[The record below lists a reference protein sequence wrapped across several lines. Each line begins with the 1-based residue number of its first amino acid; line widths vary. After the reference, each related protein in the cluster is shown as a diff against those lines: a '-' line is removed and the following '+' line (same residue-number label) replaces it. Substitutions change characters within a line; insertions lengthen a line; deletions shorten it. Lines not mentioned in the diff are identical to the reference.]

1 MIKYYIS
8 ALRYVIFHSQII
20 SKLLTLGS
28 RELQSVQFVSTKQA
42 VSSNCLNA
50 KHVKTTGQFV
60 MNNVHNNGTHC
71 SIISVIKKGYE
82 ILKRFIIKK
91 PIESDD
97 DGIIPVVPDISHGRT
112 NFSSQLI
119 NCIDNQQSDDDSQMK
134 SNMEIGWKNE
144 RSNRGRIKN
153 I

>member
-1 MIKYYIS
+1 
-8 ALRYVIFHSQII
+8 
-20 SKLLTLGS
+20 
-28 RELQSVQFVSTKQA
+28 
-42 VSSNCLNA
+42 
-50 KHVKTTGQFV
+50 

-97 DGIIPVVPDISHGRT
+97 DGIIPVVPDISHDSEFISIIESQPDYVFDVRSGRT

-134 SNMEIGWKNE
+134 SNMEIGLI
-144 RSNRGRIKN
+144 RYF
-153 I
+153 